1 MSRGTQSIL
10 LFLSYTIIIVGV
22 FVYSGKT
29 REKTLYDKYT
39 IYPESTVMR
48 VSDLDKAKSFYS
60 QVLDFPLL
68 KSKGSPPAQN
78 IVGFQLP
85 GKRRLFVQST
95 PCLSDC
101 ERVNRSSEALLVRV
115 RNGFMKLH
123 RELAARFDRPEQK
136 IDQVNYWDTMTA
148 GGITEIFDGNWGKQ
162 FVISDYDGNL
172 LIFYRPKK
180 RLLGRSSGTQ

>member
-1 MSRGTQSIL
+1 MSRRTQSIL
-10 LFLSYTIIIVGV
+10 LFFSYTIIIVGV
-22 FVYSGKT
+22 FVWSGKF

-68 KSKGSPPAQN
+68 KGKGYPPSQN

-85 GKRRLFVQST
+85 GKRKLFLQAA
-95 PCLSDC
+95 PCASNCDGAAH
-101 ERVNRSSEALLVRV
+101 SSEALLVRV

-123 RELAARFDRPEQK
+123 RELAPRFDKPEQK
-136 IDQVNYWDTMTA
+136 IEQVNYWDTVA
-148 GGITEIFDGNWGKQ
+148 PGGITEIFDGNWGKQ
-162 FVISDYDGNL
+162 FVVSDYDGNL
-172 LIFYRPKK
+172 LIFYRPHKG
-180 RLLGRSSGTQ
+180 LFGRSSGTQ